1 MSQTQAS
8 PAWASTAIGDLLCG
22 RCQDATVRAS
32 TKVASY
38 LSVPSPGASSGVIAL
53 LSEEAVRLPIG
64 VVLANG
70 ELPEAGSTVRIGNG
84 SLVAEGHTWRPVRWW
99 DPRPHVSAEALVENG
114 GRLLTLIE
122 QEPSACFGLILRD
135 AFALADALT
144 NGDAGP
150 ALAVIGLGP
159 GLTPAA
165 DDVIAGALAV
175 LALCERLEGQ
185 LTSLINACSATRT
198 TALSAALMTA
208 ASRGQVIPQAASVM
222 AVLSGDGP
230 SDRLSSAAA
239 HLFGVGATSGHD
251 LCAGMAG
258 ALVALDR
265 APTPAHAVKSP

>member
-70 ELPEAGSTVRIGNG
+70 ELPEAGSTVRIGDG

-114 GRLLTLIE
+114 GRLLDAHRARAIRLRSGSSSAMLS
-122 QEPSACFGLILRD
+122 PSPVPSRTVTPGRRW
-135 AFALADALT
+135 
-144 NGDAGP
+144 P
-150 ALAVIGLGP
+150 SIGLGP

-165 DDVIAGALAV
+165 DDVSQ
-175 LALCERLEGQ
+175 ERSRCSPCVNGWTGQ
-185 LTSLINACSATRT
+185 LTSLIDACGSTRT
-198 TALSAALMTA
+198 TALSAAL
-208 ASRGQVIPQAASVM
+208 
-222 AVLSGDGP
+222 
-230 SDRLSSAAA
+230 
-239 HLFGVGATSGHD
+239 
-251 LCAGMAG
+251 
-258 ALVALDR
+258 
-265 APTPAHAVKSP
+265 